1 MDNSELSAWAKK
13 GYVEKDGKLVRASSL
28 VVKKP
33 EKFEHCLIYQD
44 EHIRIELPPKEAN
57 RKIKNATKVEAD
69 GVKFDSRLEKTM
81 YDLLKGAGIE
91 FEFQKVYTLQ
101 EKFRYGTEAIRAIT
115 CRVDFYIPSKT
126 LLIDS
131 KGYSNDV
138 SPLKYKML
146 KKLLYDHFE
155 AGYYNLLPKIEM
167 PRTKKECELL
177 LNRILYEANTNN

>member
-13 GYVEKDGKLVRASSL
+13 GYVESNGKLVRASSL
-28 VVKKP
+28 VVKNVSK
-33 EKFEHCLIYQD
+33 
-44 EHIRIELPPKEAN
+44 LPDLMAEFGDTTS
-57 RKIKNATKVEAD
+57 KISVNKKVRNATKVEAD

-126 LLIDS
+126 LLIDT
-131 KGYSNDV
+131 KGYANDV
-138 SPLKYKML
+138 SPIKYKML
-146 KKLLYDHFE
+146 KNLLYEQFE
-155 AGYYNLLPKIEM
+155 AGYYNLLPNIEM
-167 PRTKKECELL
+167 PKNIKDCEALINKL
-177 LNRILYEANTNN
+177 KYSNI